1 MPAAAEKLYDLLK
14 STDEGFLAVHDKS
27 TPEEIKLLLGMSK
40 KVFKQAIGNLYREK
54 KITIEDN
61 GIYLCD

>member
-1 MPAAAEKLYDLLK
+1 MTIQSIN
-14 STDEGFLAVHDKS
+14 STDEGFLPVHDKS
-27 TPEEIKLLLGMSK
+27 SPDEIKSLLGMSK
-40 KVFKQAIGNLYREK
+40 KVFKQAVGNLYRDK